1 MAFQSVVRSW
11 AKEARVEP
19 IFPGNLDARWKGAFL
34 VRFKGPVMRVVE
46 ALKAVPG
53 IQSAQASPTR
63 RPY

>member
-1 MAFQSVVRSW
+1 VV
-11 AKEARVEP
+11 
-19 IFPGNLDARWKGAFL
+19 
-34 VRFKGPVMRVVE
+34 RVVE